1 MNVET
6 FLKWK
11 ILPRLMMLVS
21 TIMSWRCA
29 EWFMALDEPTASQ
42 SAFVSVVM
50 GVMTGVF
57 GIWMG
62 HEHKGD
68 NNVTSTDRSAQIDV
82 LKEDARGNWF
92 QSSWRPLIGWISGLS
107 LGINYMVAPICAGF
121 GITIPQAD
129 MSVMM
134 PLMFGM
140 LGIGGMRSYDKMKKT
155 DTKK

>member
-1 MNVET
+1 MIQALIGPVTGLIDKFIEDKDTKNKLAHE
-6 FLKWK
+6 
-11 ILPRLMMLVS
+11 IS
-21 TIMSWRCA
+21 TMSERHA
-29 EWFMALDEPTASQ
+29 QELAL
-42 SAFVSVVM
+42 
-50 GVMTGVF
+50 
-57 GIWMG
+57 
-62 HEHKGD
+62 
-68 NNVTSTDRSAQIDV
+68 AQIEV
-82 LKEDARGNWF
+82 LKADAQGNWF

-155 DTKK
+155 DSKK

>member
-1 MNVET
+1 
-6 FLKWK
+6 
-11 ILPRLMMLVS
+11 MLQALIGPV
-21 TIMSWRCA
+21 TGLLDKFIPDADQKAKLAHDIATMSEKHA
-29 EWFMALDEPTASQ
+29 QELAL
-42 SAFVSVVM
+42 
-50 GVMTGVF
+50 
-57 GIWMG
+57 
-62 HEHKGD
+62 
-68 NNVTSTDRSAQIDV
+68 AQIKV
-82 LKEDARGNWF
+82 NQEEAKGNWF